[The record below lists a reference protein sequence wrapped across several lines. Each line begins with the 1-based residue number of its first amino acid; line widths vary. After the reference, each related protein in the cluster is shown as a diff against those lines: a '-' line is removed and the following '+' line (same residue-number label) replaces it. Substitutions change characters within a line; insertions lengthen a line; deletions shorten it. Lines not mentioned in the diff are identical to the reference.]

1 MRESLRRGVRGATA
15 ALTGLLTTA
24 LVTACSVGGTGATAA
39 AESAAASPR
48 PSASAALDWNTR
60 PASLA
65 ALGDSITRGFDAC
78 GVLTDCPELSWATG
92 SGASVTSVAG
102 RLLTRP
108 AARSWNL
115 AASGARMADL
125 PAQAERAVALRPQ
138 QVMILMGANDACAP
152 STARMTPVDAYRRD
166 FAAALR
172 TLHRGLPEAQ
182 VFVASVPDLLRL
194 WDVGR
199 RNALGRQIWKLGLC
213 PSMLADPEATNAAA
227 NARRQAVRE
236 RVIAYNGV
244 LAQEC
249 ARWEHCRSDGG
260 AVFDY
265 RFTEAELSPWDW
277 FHPSARGQSRLAGI
291 VYGAA
296 FGSGAVAR

>member
-1 MRESLRRGVRGATA
+1 MREPLRRAARGATA

-24 LVTACSVGGTGATAA
+24 LVAACSVTGAEAPAA
-39 AESAAASPR
+39 AGSGAASPR
-48 PSASAALDWNTR
+48 PSASAALAWNTR

-78 GVLTDCPELSWATG
+78 GVLTDCPDLSWATG
-92 SGASVTSVAG
+92 SGASVTSVAT
-102 RLLTRP
+102 RLLARP
-108 AARSWNL
+108 AAASWNL

-138 QVMILMGANDACAP
+138 QVVILMGANDACAP
-152 STARMTPVDAYRRD
+152 SAARMTPVDTFRRE
-166 FAAALR
+166 FATALR
-172 TLHRGLPEAQ
+172 TLHQGLPRTQ

-199 RNALGRQIWKLGLC
+199 HNALGRQIWKLGLC
-213 PSMLADPEATNAAA
+213 PSMLADPESTDAAA

-236 RVIAYNGV
+236 RVIAYNSV

-249 ARWEHCRSDGG
+249 ARWKRCRSDGG

-265 RFTEAELSPWDW
+265 RFTSAELSPWDW

-296 FGSGAVAR
+296 FGS

>member
-1 MRESLRRGVRGATA
+1 MREPLRRGMRGATV

-24 LVTACSVGGTGATAA
+24 LVAACSVTGPGAPAA
-39 AESAAASPR
+39 AGSGAASPR
-48 PSASAALDWNTR
+48 PSASAALAWNTR

-102 RLLTRP
+102 RLLARP
-108 AARSWNL
+108 SAASWNL

-138 QVMILMGANDACAP
+138 QVVILMGANDACAP
-152 STARMTPVDAYRRD
+152 STARMTPVDTFRQE
-166 FAAALR
+166 FATALR
-172 TLHRGLPEAQ
+172 TLHRGLPRTQ

-199 RNALGRQIWKLGLC
+199 HNVLGRQIWKLGLC
-213 PSMLADPEATNAAA
+213 PSMLADPESTDAAA

-236 RVIAYNGV
+236 RVIAYNSV
-244 LAQEC
+244 LGQEC
-249 ARWEHCRSDGG
+249 ARWKRCRSDGG

-265 RFTEAELSPWDW
+265 RFTSAELSPFDW

-296 FGSGAVAR
+296 FGS